1 MSIRLVEVTAV
12 DRSGWLAVAQD
23 GHPVGTA
30 FVRSPADGAAEL
42 ELNVHPAERRT
53 GTGTR
58 LLEAAAGWAS
68 AAGLRSLVCGPVEE
82 GAPDERFLVARGL
95 RPVLRL
101 TYTRLDLAEASL
113 PGPDAGG
120 CPGYRLVAWS
130 GVVPDGLAES
140 YAASRRAMDDMPMDE
155 MGATPQAWD
164 VDRVRAVAAAVADRG
179 DHLDTVAAV
188 AEADG
193 TVVGFTEVV
202 VPAGGTGDGLHYGTG
217 VLPEHRGHGL
227 SVWMK
232 LEALRRVRAAF
243 PGLAGLVA
251 DTADSNVAM
260 RRVNE
265 RLGYRPTHRSVMYR
279 LELPV
284 RP

>member
-1 MSIRLVEVTAV
+1 MSIRLVEVTAG
-12 DRSGWLAVAQD
+12 DRSGWLAVAED

-30 FVRSPADGAAEL
+30 FVRPPADGAAEL
-42 ELNVHPAERRT
+42 ELHVHPAERRT

-58 LLEAAAGWAS
+58 LLEAAVGSAD
-68 AAGLRSLVCGPVEE
+68 AAGSRFLVCGPVEE
-82 GAPDERFLVARGL
+82 GSPGERFLVARGL

-101 TYTRLDLAEASL
+101 TYTRLDLATASL
-113 PGPDAGG
+113 PDVDAVAR
-120 CPGYRLVAWS
+120 PGYRLVAWS
-130 GVVPDGLAES
+130 GVVPDGLANS
-140 YAASRRAMDDMPMDE
+140 FAASRRAMDDMPMDE
-155 MGATPQAWD
+155 LGATPRAWD
-164 VDRVRAVAAAVADRG
+164 VDRLHAVAAAVADRG

-188 AEADG
+188 TEADG

-202 VPAGGTGDGLHYGTG
+202 VPADGTGDGLHYGTG
-217 VLPEHRGHGL
+217 VLPEHRGRGL
-227 SVWMK
+227 SLWLKV
-232 LEALRRVRAAF
+232 EAVRRVRAAF

-265 RLGYRPTHRSVMYR
+265 RLGYRPTHRSLVYR

-284 RP
+284 RS